1 MSVKKKITQ
10 NKRIRLKKSL
20 VEVDKKTGKAKG
32 PYSQYFD
39 VLENGKVERKILRTM
54 AVIPNVQDENTV
66 KILHPVSTSPVWVD
80 GNIFE
85 LVDPVRTTP
94 EKEEG

>member
-1 MSVKKKITQ
+1 MSTKKKITQ
-10 NKRIRLKKSL
+10 GKRIRLKKSL

-32 PYSQYFD
+32 PYSQYYD
-39 VLENGKVERKILRTM
+39 VSDKGKAVRKILEVM
-54 AVIPNVQDENTV
+54 AVIPNVQHENKV

-80 GNIFE
+80 GEIFE

-94 EKEEG
+94 EKEE